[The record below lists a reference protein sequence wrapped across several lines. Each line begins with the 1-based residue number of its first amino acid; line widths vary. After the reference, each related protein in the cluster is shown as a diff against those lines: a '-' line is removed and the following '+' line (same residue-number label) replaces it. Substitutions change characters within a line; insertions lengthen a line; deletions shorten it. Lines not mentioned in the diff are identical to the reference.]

1 MVAGGSSNPI
11 LMSGLNKAKQ
21 AGKNRDD
28 QHGKGIMTAVAQI
41 IEWINDDNR
50 PVWLRH
56 SLRLLLE
63 NDKLE
68 VDDLKLIFRIA
79 RKEIGFNDEL
89 NPDDFNEP
97 VSADGYTVEEH
108 PVVLK
113 KIGPLTNVGL
123 VADGSALDVSET
135 GLTVI
140 YGNNGAGKSSYARIL
155 KNACLT
161 RGERPRVI
169 GNVFNDELGEPQ
181 AEIEYK
187 VGTNTPVSETWSH
200 ANDEIPYLKAVRVF
214 DTKSANHYVEKEDT
228 LSYKPAG
235 LHLLDELTKITIFVR
250 GQAQKGLEAN
260 NQTIRLPVL
269 QSDTVAGIFL
279 AGISK
284 DTTKDEFEAQF
295 ITEDAIAEL
304 EKLPVDIAK
313 LATSDPE
320 KIRKDYSQKI
330 ERYVGLSVQ
339 VVKPLCGVADYE
351 AGRLEGLR
359 QNFKEK
365 LDVYNIARV
374 SAFSKMPIEG
384 VGSSPWKS
392 LWDAAKAYSET
403 AYPNRDFPVVS
414 DGAKCPLCIQDI
426 EEEAAERLTAFKAFV
441 ESSAQA
447 ELQEAHEEFN
457 DAVNELQSLGFNLSP
472 QDSVVREL
480 REFIEDFDQ
489 QIGSLFQT
497 LQQRKDFLCAPLDR
511 DREGL
516 SFPDI
521 NVTCLEKFSALIIQL
536 KSELSNIQDDEGL
549 KTLLEEKNKRL
560 KELTDKKTFTDNR
573 EVIGKEISRQKAMDA
588 YGRLERSANTG
599 SLTRLNTQINNLY
612 VTSALETNFQD
623 ELKFFGF
630 KYYAVNTRT
639 RGEIGNQKFRLEI
652 ANSNHSTLGE
662 IASEGEAKC
671 FALSGALAE
680 LKTDNRKSGVVFDD
694 PVNSLD
700 HKWSSKVAN
709 RLVKESLDRQVIVFT
724 HDLVFLKFLCE
735 SSERTDGHSL
745 IIKSLDRSK
754 SVSGIVRTNPPW
766 DALTTAKRITYLN
779 VLYRELKK
787 IDQDGTEAEYNE
799 KAGKFYGLLRE
810 AWERLVEEKLLNK
823 VVERF
828 SRGVPTQRL
837 RRVIDIEQS
846 DIDRVDEA
854 MSKCSALLDGHDTAP
869 GIYENMPNLDE
880 IKADIENIKAYE
892 QELTNNRKRN

>member
-1 MVAGGSSNPI
+1 
-11 LMSGLNKAKQ
+11 
-21 AGKNRDD
+21 
-28 QHGKGIMTAVAQI
+28 MTAVAQI
-41 IEWINDDNR
+41 IEWINEDNR
-50 PVWLRH
+50 PIWLRH

-68 VDDLKLIFRIA
+68 VDDFKLIFRIA

-169 GNVFNDELGEPQ
+169 GNVFNNELGEPQ

-187 VGTNTPVSETWSH
+187 VGMNTPVSETWSH
-200 ANDEIPYLKAVRVF
+200 SNDEIPYLKAVRVF

-235 LHLLDELTKITIFVR
+235 LHLLDELTKVTLFVR
-250 GQAQKGLEAN
+250 GQAQKAIEAN
-260 NQTIRLPVL
+260 NKTISLPVL
-269 QSDTVAGIFL
+269 QSDTAAGIFL

-284 DTTKDEFEAQF
+284 DTARDEFEAQF
-295 ITEDAIAEL
+295 ITEDEIAEL

-313 LATSDPE
+313 LSTSNPE
-320 KIRKDYSQKI
+320 KIRKDYTQKI
-330 ERYVGLSVQ
+330 ERYIGLSGQ
-339 VVKPLCGVADYE
+339 IVKPLCGFADYE
-351 AGRLEGLR
+351 ARRLESLR
-359 QNFKEK
+359 QNFKDK
-365 LDVYNIARV
+365 LEIYNIARV

-384 VGSSPWKS
+384 VGSSAWKA
-392 LWDAAKAYSET
+392 LWDAAKTYSET
-403 AYPNRDFPVVS
+403 AYPNQDFPVVN

-426 EEEAAERLTAFKAFV
+426 EEEAAERLKGFKAFV
-441 ESSAQA
+441 ESTAQS
-447 ELQEAHEEFN
+447 ELQKAHKAFN
-457 DAVNELQSLGFNLSP
+457 DAVNGLQSLSLNLSS
-472 QDSVVREL
+472 QASVTKEL
-480 REFIEDFDQ
+480 SEFIEDFDQ
-489 QIGSLFQT
+489 KIENLFQI
-497 LQQRKDFLCAPLDR
+497 LQQRKSFLLAPLDH

-516 SFPDI
+516 SLPEID
-521 NVTCLEKFSALIIQL
+521 VTCLEKLSAKILQL

-549 KTLLEEKNKRL
+549 KSLLEEKNNRL
-560 KELTDKKTFTDNR
+560 KELTDKKTLTDSR
-573 EVIGKEISRQKAMDA
+573 EIIGKEISRKKALDA
-588 YGRLERSANTG
+588 YGRLERMANTG

-612 VTSALETNFQD
+612 VTSALETYFQE

-630 KYYAVNTRT
+630 KYYSVGTRT
-639 RGEIGNQKFRLEI
+639 RGDVGNQKFKLEI
-652 ANSNHSTLGE
+652 TNSNHSSLGE

-680 LKTDNRKSGVVFDD
+680 LKTDSRKSGVVFDD

-700 HKWSSKVAN
+700 HKWSSKVAK
-709 RLVKESLDRQVIVFT
+709 RLIQESLERQVIVFT

-735 SSERTDGHSL
+735 ASESTDDHTL
-745 IIKSLDRSK
+745 NIKSLDRSK
-754 SVSGIVRTNPPW
+754 AVSGIVRTNPPW

-779 VLYRELKK
+779 VLHRELKK
-787 IDQDGTEAEYNE
+787 IDLEGTDAEYNE

-837 RRVIDIEQS
+837 KRITDIEKA

-869 GIYENMPNLDE
+869 GVYENMPAPDE
-880 IKADIENIKAYE
+880 IKADIENIKDYE
-892 QELTNNRKRN
+892 QELTIKRKRN